1 VKRSRSL
8 RLAPPRP
15 SAVGRLSG
23 RSSWVGF
30 VETDDGFHLVVGG
43 PHGSLR
49 HSLSTGSARRLEL
62 LAAAAAHYAEALD
75 PPPPGLEATQADLG
89 DLVRWLGA
97 VEGERKR
104 RAQLAAVVDAIDDG
118 LAGEVVL
125 SRLSAAIRDETKEEQ
140 ADLVDLLVARLK
152 SLDPA

>member
-1 VKRSRSL
+1 VKRSRSVG
-8 RLAPPRP
+8 LAQPRP

-43 PHGSLR
+43 PHGSMR
-49 HSLSTGSARRLEL
+49 HSMSTGSARRLEL

-89 DLVRWLGA
+89 DLVRWLVA
-97 VEGERKR
+97 VEGETKR
-104 RAQLAAVVDAIDDG
+104 REQLGAVVDAIDDG

-125 SRLSAAIRDETKEEQ
+125 SRLSEAIRDETKKEQ
-140 ADLVDLLVARLK
+140 VDLVDLLAARLK

>member
-1 VKRSRSL
+1 VKRSRSVGI
-8 RLAPPRP
+8 APPRP

-49 HSLSTGSARRLEL
+49 HSVSTGSARRLEL
-62 LAAAAAHYAEALD
+62 LAAAGAHYAEALD

-89 DLVRWLGA
+89 DLVRWLVA
-97 VEGERKR
+97 VEGETEWPGR
-104 RAQLAAVVDAIDDG
+104 LAAVVDAIDDG

-125 SRLSAAIRDETKEEQ
+125 SRLSEAISDEIQGEQ
-140 ADLVDLLVARLK
+140 VDLVDLLVARLK
-152 SLDPA
+152 SLDPG

>member
-1 VKRSRSL
+1 M
-8 RLAPPRP
+8 
-15 SAVGRLSG
+15 
-23 RSSWVGF
+23 
-30 VETDDGFHLVVGG
+30 
-43 PHGSLR
+43 
-49 HSLSTGSARRLEL
+49 STGSARRLEL

-89 DLVRWLGA
+89 DLVRWLVA
-97 VEGERKR
+97 VEGETER

-125 SRLSAAIRDETKEEQ
+125 SRLRDTISDETKKEQ
-140 ADLVDLLVARLK
+140 VDLVDLLLERLK

>member
-1 VKRSRSL
+1 VKRARFLGIES
-8 RLAPPRP
+8 PKP

-43 PHGSLR
+43 PQGSLR
-49 HSLSTGSARRLEL
+49 SSMSTGSERRLEL

-75 PPPPGLEATQADLG
+75 PPPSGLEATQADLA
-89 DLVRWLGA
+89 DLVRWLVT
-97 VEGERKR
+97 VEGETER
-104 RAQLAAVVDAIDDG
+104 REQLGAVVDAIDDG

-125 SRLSAAIRDETKEEQ
+125 SRLSEAIGDETKEEQ
-140 ADLVDLLVARLK
+140 VDLVDLLVARVK

>member
-1 VKRSRSL
+1 VKRSRSI
-8 RLAPPRP
+8 RIAPPRP

-30 VETDDGFHLVVGG
+30 VETDEGFHLVVGG

-49 HSLSTGSARRLEL
+49 HSLSTSSARRLEL

-89 DLVRWLGA
+89 DLVRWLVA
-97 VEGERKR
+97 VEDETERR
-104 RAQLAAVVDAIDDG
+104 EQLAAVVDAIDDG

-125 SRLSAAIRDETKEEQ
+125 SRLSETIRDEIEEEQ
-140 ADLVDLLVARLK
+140 VDLVDLLTAQLK

>member
-1 VKRSRSL
+1 VKRPRSIGQ
-8 RLAPPRP
+8 APPRP

-30 VETDDGFHLVVGG
+30 VETGDGFHLVVGG

-49 HSLSTGSARRLEL
+49 HSVSIGSVRRLEL

-89 DLVRWLGA
+89 DLVRWLVA
-97 VEGERKR
+97 VENEAER

-118 LAGEVVL
+118 LAGEVVV
-125 SRLSAAIRDETKEEQ
+125 SRLSEAIRDETKEEQ
-140 ADLVDLLVARLK
+140 VDLVDLLLARLK